1 MKIQLIRFS
10 SQADSTS
17 GILLID
23 NEFACYTLED
33 EEREVKVM
41 DETCIPEGTYEIK
54 YRKEGGFHSRYSAR
68 YGSDHFGMLELQ
80 DVPGF
85 KFILIHSGNTD
96 EHTSGCVLLGDQ
108 QKNNIIYKD
117 GFIGESR
124 NAYSRVYKTISKA
137 LNNNEKVTIE
147 IKKLNN
153 NKPSNKQTDYIPG
166 NIPLSKKLNKIEAL
180 LIELIAANG
189 GRKIV

>member
-41 DETCIPEGTYEIK
+41 HETCIPEGTYEIK
-54 YRKEGGFHSRYSAR
+54 YRKEGGFHNRYKAR

-80 DVPGF
+80 EVPGF
-85 KFILIHSGNTD
+85 KWILIHSGNTD
-96 EHTSGCVLLGDQ
+96 EHTSGCVLVGDQ
-108 QKNNIIYKD
+108 QKNNLIYKD

-124 NAYSRVYKTISKA
+124 NAYSRIYKTISNA

-147 IKKLNN
+147 IKKINN
-153 NKPSNKQTDYIPG
+153 NKLSNKQTDYIPG

-180 LIELIAANG
+180 LIELIAAKG
-189 GRKIV
+189 GRTIT